1 MANRNKARK
10 EWDNTMQEMAANAG
24 KELKLGGKSKAGKRV
39 TRKCRPLPKY
49 HPLTHHTVLPGLNRQ
64 PCPAQSLCAE
74 GDRGAHEQAA
84 FTREPEG

>member
-39 TRKCRPLPKY
+39 TRKCRPLPN
-49 HPLTHHTVLPGLNRQ
+49 HTIR
-64 PCPAQSLCAE
+64 
-74 GDRGAHEQAA
+74 
-84 FTREPEG
+84 